1 MAKNIPPALAFLAPP
16 PDSCAPDDVGGSVP
30 SLVLPLDRSW
40 SWSSA
45 SLDQEDD
52 SPSAIDFPNIGSEEE
67 EDCVPFSRGER
78 EAKALNSQVEKIVL
92 PVKEGGNTS
101 GSVAWGGGG
110 RSALK
115 GLRRRAC
122 SRGGE

>member
-52 SPSAIDFPNIGSEEE
+52 SPSAIESELTMT
-67 EDCVPFSRGER
+67 DNLS
-78 EAKALNSQVEKIVL
+78 
-92 PVKEGGNTS
+92 
-101 GSVAWGGGG
+101 
-110 RSALK
+110 LK
-115 GLRRRAC
+115 V
-122 SRGGE
+122 SS